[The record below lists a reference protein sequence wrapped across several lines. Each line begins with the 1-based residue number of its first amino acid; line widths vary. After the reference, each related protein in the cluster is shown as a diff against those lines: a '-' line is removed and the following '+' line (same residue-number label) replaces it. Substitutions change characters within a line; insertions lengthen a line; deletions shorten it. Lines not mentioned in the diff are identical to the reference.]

1 MDLLNSFFLFN
12 LTASIAV
19 LVAFF
24 LLRDEVGTALAG
36 FRLKTRA
43 MSFNLAGAAGAATSL
58 VLLTSVA
65 ALFR

>member
-1 MDLLNSFFLFN
+1 MDLLNTFFLFN

-24 LLRDEVGTALAG
+24 LLRDEVSAAFAS
-36 FRLKTRA
+36 FRGKTRA
-43 MSFNLAGAAGAATSL
+43 MRFNLAGAAGAATSL